1 VRRTVLVI
9 GGTDSSGGAGLVRDV
24 QVLAELEVRV
34 RCVVTAVTVQTDQ
47 QVGAIQYISTDVVR
61 QQMLAALE
69 DGGIDAIKIGM
80 LGARATIETIVET
93 LPSPDEIPIVLDPVI
108 ASSSGGALLEE
119 SGLSVLRDHLISRVT
134 IITPNLLE
142 SAILLDDDPATDELM
157 MISQA
162 QRLLRLGPRAVLLK
176 GGHGTGAE
184 AVDVLSS
191 AASHASVQFRGPR
204 VDAILRGTG
213 CALSSAMASSL
224 AAGVPLPEA
233 CERAKGYV
241 LNALL
246 SVRRHRR

>member
-1 VRRTVLVI
+1 MRRTVLVI

-24 QVLAELEVRV
+24 QVLTELEVRV

-47 QVGAIQYISTDVVR
+47 QVGAIQYISADVVR

-80 LGARATIETIVET
+80 LGARATIQTIVET

-213 CALSSAMASSL
+213 CTLSSAMAS
-224 AAGVPLPEA
+224 
-233 CERAKGYV
+233 
-241 LNALL
+241 
-246 SVRRHRR
+246 

>member
-1 VRRTVLVI
+1 
-9 GGTDSSGGAGLVRDV
+9 
-24 QVLAELEVRV
+24 
-34 RCVVTAVTVQTDQ
+34 VVTAVTVQTDQ
-47 QVGAIQYISTDVVR
+47 QVGAIQYISADVVR

-80 LGARATIETIVET
+80 LGARATIQTIVET

-213 CALSSAMASSL
+213 CTLSSAMASLL
-224 AAGVPLPEA
+224 AAGTPLPEA

-246 SVRRHRR
+246 SVGRHPR